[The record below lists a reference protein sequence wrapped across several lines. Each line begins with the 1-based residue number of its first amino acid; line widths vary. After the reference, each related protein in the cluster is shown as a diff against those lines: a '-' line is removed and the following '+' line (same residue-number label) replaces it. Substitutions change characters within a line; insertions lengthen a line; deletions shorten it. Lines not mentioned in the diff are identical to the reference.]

1 MDIARDV
8 RTVRFLPAY
17 FSVISHLL
25 ALLSQEEPSIPE
37 IVYAVG
43 ADQSL
48 SSRLLNIVNSPFYG
62 AVRQIGT
69 IEEAVIRV
77 GLAGLRNLTLA
88 VSMND
93 ISGGL
98 RAEEWK
104 HSLMT
109 AQISEMLA
117 RKMRSAPE
125 VMKFAFVSGLLHDL
139 GKLFL
144 TRRYML
150 DYQSIAPKIKG
161 GMTLVDAERATF
173 GYDHAAVGAM
183 MLNVWNVPQ
192 VIVESI
198 KLHHNPGQNRL
209 ATILCYSDQITH
221 WNEQPREKRLILEI
235 PGVGQ
240 NEIEWLY
247 SDASAKAHEMTA
259 RIQ

>member
-1 MDIARDV
+1 MDVARDV

-48 SSRLLNIVNSPFYG
+48 ASRLLNIVNSPFYG

-69 IEEAVIRV
+69 IDEAVIRV
-77 GLAGLRNLTLA
+77 GIAGLRNLTLA

-98 RAEEWK
+98 RQEEWK

-109 AQISEMLA
+109 AQIGEILS
-117 RKMRSAPE
+117 RKLRAAPE
-125 VMKFAFVSGLLHDL
+125 VTKFAFVSGLLHDL

-150 DYQSIAPKIKG
+150 EYQSVYAKMKA
-161 GMTLVDAERATF
+161 GMALVDAEKATF

-183 MLNVWNVPQ
+183 MLGVWNVP
-192 VIVESI
+192 VTIVEGI
-198 KLHHNPGQNRL
+198 KLHHEPGQNKL
-209 ATILCYSDQITH
+209 AAVLYYANQITH
-221 WNEQPREKRLILEI
+221 WNEQPLEKRAVLEI

-240 NEIEWLY
+240 KEVEFIY
-247 SDASAKAHEMTA
+247 TDATAKAHEMAA
-259 RIQ
+259 RVH

>member
-8 RTVRFLPAY
+8 RTVRFLPVY

-48 SSRLLNIVNSPFYG
+48 TSRLLNIVNSPFYG
-62 AVRQIGT
+62 SVRQIGT
-69 IEEAVIRV
+69 IDEAVIRI
-77 GLAGLRNLTLA
+77 GIAGLRNLTLA

-93 ISGGL
+93 ITGGL
-98 RAEEWK
+98 RQEEWK

-109 AQISEMLA
+109 AQIADILS
-117 RKMRSAPE
+117 RKLRSPTE
-125 VMKFAFVSGLLHDL
+125 ISKFAFVTGLMHDL

-150 DYQSIAPKIKG
+150 EYQSVYAKMKA
-161 GMTLVDAERATF
+161 GMGLVDAERGIF

-183 MLNVWNVPQ
+183 MLGVWNVPQ
-192 VIVESI
+192 VIVEGI
-198 KLHHNPGQNRL
+198 HLHHSPGQNKL
-209 ATILCYSDQITH
+209 AAVICYSDQITH
-221 WNEQPREKRLILEI
+221 WNEQPLEKRSMLEI

-240 NEIEWLY
+240 NEVEWIY
-247 SDASAKAHEMTA
+247 TDAVAKAHEMAT
-259 RIQ
+259 RIH

>member
-25 ALLSQEEPSIPE
+25 ALLSQDEPSIPE

-48 SSRLLNIVNSPFYG
+48 ASRLLNIVNSPFYG

-69 IEEAVIRV
+69 IDEAVIRV
-77 GLAGLRNLTLA
+77 GIAGLRNLTLA

-93 ISGGL
+93 ITGGL
-98 RAEEWK
+98 RQEEWK

-109 AQISEMLA
+109 AQIGEILG
-117 RKMRSAPE
+117 RKLRIAPE
-125 VMKFAFVSGLLHDL
+125 VMKFSFVTGLLHDL

-150 DYQSIAPKIKG
+150 DYQSVYAKMKS
-161 GMTLVDAERATF
+161 GMELVDAERCTF

-183 MLNVWNVPQ
+183 MLSVWNVPD
-192 VIVESI
+192 VIIEGI
-198 KLHHNPGQNRL
+198 KLHHAPGQNRL
-209 ATILCYSDQITH
+209 AAVVCYSNQITH
-221 WNEQPREKRLILEI
+221 WNEQPLEKRSVLEI

-240 NEIEWLY
+240 NEVEFIY
-247 SDASAKAHEMTA
+247 SDATAKAHEMAA
-259 RIQ
+259 RIH

>member
-8 RTVRFLPAY
+8 RTVRFLPSY

-25 ALLSQEEPSIPE
+25 SLLSQEEPSIPE

-48 SSRLLNIVNSPFYG
+48 TSRLLNIVNSPFYG

-69 IEEAVIRV
+69 IDEAVIRV
-77 GLAGLRNLTLA
+77 GIAGLRNLTLA

-93 ISGGL
+93 ITGGL
-98 RAEEWK
+98 RQEEWK

-109 AQISEMLA
+109 AQIGEILSRKLRTSSEA
-117 RKMRSAPE
+117 
-125 VMKFAFVSGLLHDL
+125 MKFSFVSGLLHDL

-144 TRRYML
+144 TRRYMME
-150 DYQSIAPKIKG
+150 YQGVFSKMKS
-161 GMTLVDAERATF
+161 GMALVDAERATF

-183 MLNVWNVPQ
+183 MLGVWNVPA
-192 VIVESI
+192 VIVEGI
-198 KLHHNPGQNRL
+198 RLHHNPGQNKL
-209 ATILCYSDQITH
+209 AMVIFYANQITH
-221 WNEQPREKRLILEI
+221 WNEQPHEKRPALEI

-240 NEIEWLY
+240 SEAEFIY
-247 SDASAKAHEMTA
+247 SDATAKAHEMAA
-259 RIQ
+259 RIH